1 VPKTQQTNQPPK
13 KSGSPDTQTE
23 SQSDT
28 LPWHVRRSAA
38 PAQKRTP
45 SLYALWVLVT
55 RIPALIF
62 GGIMDIGV
70 YTSPGNL
77 LLGNGNLPERD
88 ERKMIFSPFGLG
100 VLDLSVVD
108 LALKK
113 ISKDGGGTLV
123 ESLLS

>member
-1 VPKTQQTNQPPK
+1 
-13 KSGSPDTQTE
+13 
-23 SQSDT
+23 
-28 LPWHVRRSAA
+28 
-38 PAQKRTP
+38 
-45 SLYALWVLVT
+45 
-55 RIPALIF
+55 
-62 GGIMDIGV
+62 MDIGV

-100 VLDLSVVD
+100 VLDLSVAD

>member
-1 VPKTQQTNQPPK
+1 
-13 KSGSPDTQTE
+13 
-23 SQSDT
+23 
-28 LPWHVRRSAA
+28 
-38 PAQKRTP
+38 
-45 SLYALWVLVT
+45 VLVT

-70 YTSPGNL
+70 YTSLGNL

-100 VLDLSVVD
+100 VFDLSVAN
-108 LALKK
+108 LGLKK